1 MAKTSTALNW
11 IVTEAKSLK
20 KKYPKRFATWKEYVA
35 QASAIYVSKHK
46 GKSPVGKK
54 RKIGSTLYLEKNEKT
69 TDPIKKA
76 YRIERDS
83 KGRITKYH
91 KAHIEDTIVYKTRK
105 VPKEKFFYKNVMKF
119 IDGKDKRIFEKA
131 KVAEQFD
138 VHGITLFR
146 ASGDK
151 FFTEAKTGLSWPM
164 DLYNLRDFK
173 AEMLKGKNGAYGK
186 RLEQTPDMIERS
198 IKQYGLSPL
207 YK

>member
-20 KKYPKRFATWKEYVA
+20 KKYPKRFSTWKEYVA
-35 QASAIYVSKHK
+35 QASAIYASKHK

-54 RKIGSTLYLEKNEKT
+54 RKVGSTLYLEKNEKT

-76 YRIERDS
+76 YRIERDA

-105 VPKEKFFYKNVMKF
+105 APKEKFFYKNIFK
-119 IDGKDKRIFEKA
+119 DETGKRTFEKF